1 MTRPAA
7 NVAFNRVA
15 NALFEHAHD
24 VCDRIGKAHPLY
36 EPPCR
41 MGDLVQASDPII
53 HHTFDAGEGVLIAAE
68 ILHQA
73 QHGCNSFVILQP
85 FGCLPN
91 HVVGRGIVKRLKE
104 RYPHANI
111 LPLDYDPDVSFAQY
125 REQAANACDERSRWR
140 AAHGDAR
147 RRLSWLG
154 RKKDTELCA
163 ERRILD
169 AFWHVLEST
178 PLRCVSV
185 RTVAQTA
192 EVNRGTFYYHF
203 KSVDALVDRAIESEL
218 LERHSIVHEV
228 LLMTTGEI
236 DRMPLDSMQRHIE
249 RTVLLVRQG
258 GGEHVMNVVF

>member
-1 MTRPAA
+1 MARP
-7 NVAFNRVA
+7 
-15 NALFEHAHD
+15 
-24 VCDRIGKAHPLY
+24 
-36 EPPCR
+36 
-41 MGDLVQASDPII
+41 
-53 HHTFDAGEGVLIAAE
+53 
-68 ILHQA
+68 
-73 QHGCNSFVILQP
+73 
-85 FGCLPN
+85 
-91 HVVGRGIVKRLKE
+91 
-104 RYPHANI
+104 
-111 LPLDYDPDVSFAQY
+111 
-125 REQAANACDERSRWR
+125 
-140 AAHGDAR
+140 
-147 RRLSWLG
+147 
-154 RKKDTELCA
+154 KKDTELCA

-258 GGEHVMNVVF
+258 GGEHVMNVVFDIFRNIWRAVLCPNGEALSMEGRVAGGRSPKSERATQRG

>member
-1 MTRPAA
+1 MARP
-7 NVAFNRVA
+7 
-15 NALFEHAHD
+15 
-24 VCDRIGKAHPLY
+24 
-36 EPPCR
+36 
-41 MGDLVQASDPII
+41 
-53 HHTFDAGEGVLIAAE
+53 
-68 ILHQA
+68 
-73 QHGCNSFVILQP
+73 
-85 FGCLPN
+85 
-91 HVVGRGIVKRLKE
+91 
-104 RYPHANI
+104 
-111 LPLDYDPDVSFAQY
+111 
-125 REQAANACDERSRWR
+125 
-140 AAHGDAR
+140 
-147 RRLSWLG
+147 
-154 RKKDTELCA
+154 KKDTELCA

-258 GGEHVMNVVF
+258 GGEHVMNVVFDIFRNIWRAVLCPNGEALSPQVEMLIRYNAHGILGCIPRWRKVKTGSHRKRRWSFRNGMLGERLETCAHCREWSKALCSIGFCRR

>member
-1 MTRPAA
+1 MARP
-7 NVAFNRVA
+7 
-15 NALFEHAHD
+15 
-24 VCDRIGKAHPLY
+24 
-36 EPPCR
+36 
-41 MGDLVQASDPII
+41 
-53 HHTFDAGEGVLIAAE
+53 
-68 ILHQA
+68 
-73 QHGCNSFVILQP
+73 
-85 FGCLPN
+85 
-91 HVVGRGIVKRLKE
+91 
-104 RYPHANI
+104 
-111 LPLDYDPDVSFAQY
+111 
-125 REQAANACDERSRWR
+125 
-140 AAHGDAR
+140 
-147 RRLSWLG
+147 
-154 RKKDTELCA
+154 KKDTELCA

-236 DRMPLDSMQRHIE
+236 E

-258 GGEHVMNVVF
+258 GGEHVMNVVFDIFRNIWRAVLCPNGEALSPQVEMLIRYNAHGILGLYSSLAQSEDGFPSEEALEFQKWNAQRTLGDMCALQGMEQGVVLDRLLAALSMEGRVAGGRSPKSERATQRG

>member
-1 MTRPAA
+1 MARP
-7 NVAFNRVA
+7 
-15 NALFEHAHD
+15 
-24 VCDRIGKAHPLY
+24 
-36 EPPCR
+36 
-41 MGDLVQASDPII
+41 
-53 HHTFDAGEGVLIAAE
+53 
-68 ILHQA
+68 
-73 QHGCNSFVILQP
+73 
-85 FGCLPN
+85 
-91 HVVGRGIVKRLKE
+91 
-104 RYPHANI
+104 
-111 LPLDYDPDVSFAQY
+111 
-125 REQAANACDERSRWR
+125 
-140 AAHGDAR
+140 
-147 RRLSWLG
+147 
-154 RKKDTELCA
+154 KKDTELCA

-228 LLMTTGEI
+228 LLMTTCEI

-258 GGEHVMNVVF
+258 GGEHGGARCGRARAEVGVCYPAWIKAPMNCAGRRRDGFCRWVRWVLRAGSIDSRAGVDASRGRFNRFRSRIST

>member
-1 MTRPAA
+1 MARP
-7 NVAFNRVA
+7 
-15 NALFEHAHD
+15 
-24 VCDRIGKAHPLY
+24 
-36 EPPCR
+36 
-41 MGDLVQASDPII
+41 
-53 HHTFDAGEGVLIAAE
+53 
-68 ILHQA
+68 
-73 QHGCNSFVILQP
+73 
-85 FGCLPN
+85 
-91 HVVGRGIVKRLKE
+91 
-104 RYPHANI
+104 
-111 LPLDYDPDVSFAQY
+111 
-125 REQAANACDERSRWR
+125 
-140 AAHGDAR
+140 
-147 RRLSWLG
+147 
-154 RKKDTELCA
+154 KKDTELCA

-258 GGEHVMNVVF
+258 GGEHVMNVVLGIFRNIWRAVLCPKWRGAEPSGRDAYSL

>member
-1 MTRPAA
+1 MARP
-7 NVAFNRVA
+7 
-15 NALFEHAHD
+15 
-24 VCDRIGKAHPLY
+24 
-36 EPPCR
+36 
-41 MGDLVQASDPII
+41 
-53 HHTFDAGEGVLIAAE
+53 
-68 ILHQA
+68 
-73 QHGCNSFVILQP
+73 
-85 FGCLPN
+85 
-91 HVVGRGIVKRLKE
+91 
-104 RYPHANI
+104 
-111 LPLDYDPDVSFAQY
+111 
-125 REQAANACDERSRWR
+125 
-140 AAHGDAR
+140 
-147 RRLSWLG
+147 
-154 RKKDTELCA
+154 KKDTELCA

-258 GGEHVMNVVF
+258 GGEHVMNVVFDIFRNIWRAVLCPNGEALSPQVEMLIRYNAHGILGLYFSLAQSEDGFPSEEALEFQKWNARRTLGDMCALQGMEQGVVLDRLLAALSMEGPVADGRSPKSERATQRG